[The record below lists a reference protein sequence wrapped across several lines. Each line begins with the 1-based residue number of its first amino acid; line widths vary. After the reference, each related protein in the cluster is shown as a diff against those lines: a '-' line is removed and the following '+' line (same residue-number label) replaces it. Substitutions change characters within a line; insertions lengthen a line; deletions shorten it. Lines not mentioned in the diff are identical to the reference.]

1 MCRVTKRNI
10 IAAMLTTL
18 IVISSLPANS
28 ESLFRAGV
36 AQSVSP
42 ITPRS
47 FYAGMRASTVGDLV
61 TILIEEKSSISNSIS
76 FKSNKKS
83 SITDEWTGI
92 LDKILPGEGVVPNI
106 DGWGGSS
113 DVSNG
118 ATIKRENNINQIV
131 MAQVVQVMP
140 NGNLIVQAKKS
151 IVNSGERNELVLSGI
166 VNPRMING
174 DGKISSLNVANLQLA
189 IVGKGSVSRA
199 ESDGVMNKLLRFF
212 F

>member
-1 MCRVTKRNI
+1 MCRVTKKNI

-18 IVISSLPANS
+18 IVISALPANS

-36 AQSVSP
+36 SQSVSP

-47 FYAGMRASTVGDLV
+47 FYAGMRANTVGDLV
-61 TILIEEKSSISNSIS
+61 TILIEEKSSVSNSIS
-76 FKSNKKS
+76 LKS
-83 SITDEWTGI
+83 SKSSSVEDKWTGI
-92 LDKILPGEGVVPNI
+92 LDKILPGKGVVPSV

-118 ATIKRENNINQIV
+118 ATITRKNELNQTV

-140 NGNLIVQAKKS
+140 NGNLVVQARKS
-151 IVNSGERNELVLSGI
+151 IVNSGERNDLILSGI

-174 DGKISSLNVANLQLA
+174 NGQISSQYVANLQLA
-189 IVGKGSVSRA
+189 VVGKGTVSRA
-199 ESDGVMNKLLRFF
+199 QSDGVMNKLLRFF

>member
-1 MCRVTKRNI
+1 MCKVTKKNI

-18 IVISSLPANS
+18 IVISALPANS

-36 AQSVSP
+36 VQSVSP

-76 FKSNKKS
+76 YKSNKKS
-83 SITDEWTGI
+83 SIADEWTGI
-92 LDKILPGEGVVPNI
+92 LDKIVPGKGVIPNI

-113 DVSNG
+113 NVSNG
-118 ATIKRENNINQIV
+118 ATITRDNNMTQVV
-131 MAQVVQVMP
+131 MAQVTQVMP
-140 NGNLIVQAKKS
+140 NGNLVVQARKS
-151 IVNSGERNELVLSGI
+151 IVNSGERNDIVLSGI
-166 VNPRMING
+166 VNPRLING
-174 DGKISSLNVANLQLA
+174 DGQISSQKVANLQLA

-199 ESDGVMNKLLRFF
+199 ESDGVMNKLLRFLF
-212 F
+212 